1 MALTTLQGL
10 EPMSDAK
17 SGIDRLGALEE
28 ALLVAVYRLGEDK
41 SYGVAL
47 HKELQRRLGKTISIG
62 ALYVTLNRLAAKGYV
77 SSRKQAGSHGR
88 IRRCYTIQP
97 SGVHAL
103 NDSRVTTQKLW
114 DGLCSPLSVRT

>member
-1 MALTTLQGL
+1 
-10 EPMSDAK
+10 MSDTR
-17 SGIDRLGALEE
+17 SGIDHLGALEE
-28 ALLVAVYRLGEDK
+28 SLLLAVYRLGEDQ

-47 HKELQRRLGKTISIG
+47 HKDLQRRIGKTISLG

-77 SSRKQAGSHGR
+77 SSCKQVGKHGR
-88 IRRCYTIQP
+88 IRRCYAIEP

-114 DGLCSPLSVRT
+114 KGLCWPLSVRT